1 MSIFSLLPDI
11 LPMILPSAVHVTKAE
26 DLEASRA
33 TSSNSGMVRQGAI
46 VGKSD
51 KMCATVLTAKPRC
64 ASAVHHHGEQDTI
77 IYAASGTGILMT
89 NPDND
94 GELKKHELSPGDFA
108 FVPPWTEHQEVNDT
122 DEDVVWILIRNGPTP
137 LVFYLT
143 DWGGDEAKKSTE
155 EEYSES

>member
-94 GELKKHELSPGDFA
+94 GELKKHELSPGGLRLRPALDGA
-108 FVPPWTEHQEVNDT
+108 PGSQRHGRRRGLDPDPQRPDASGLLSHG
-122 DEDVVWILIRNGPTP
+122 LGR
-137 LVFYLT
+137 
-143 DWGGDEAKKSTE
+143 
-155 EEYSES
+155 

>member
-26 DLEASRA
+26 DLEAQRA
-33 TSSNSGMVRQGAI
+33 TGSNSGMVRQGAI

-51 KMCATVLTAKPRC
+51 KMCATVLTAKARC

-89 NPDND
+89 NPGNE
-94 GELKKHELSPGDFA
+94 GELVKHELSPGDFA

-137 LVFYLT
+137 LVFYLE
-143 DWGGDEAKKSTE
+143 DWGGDEAKKVEDTE
-155 EEYSES
+155 

>member
-26 DLEASRA
+26 DLEAQRA

-51 KMCATVLTAKPRC
+51 KMCAT
-64 ASAVHHHGEQDTI
+64 DTI

-89 NPDND
+89 NPGSE
-94 GELKKHELSPGDFA
+94 GELVKHELSPGDFA
-108 FVPPWTEHQEVNDT
+108 FEINDT
-122 DEDVVWILIRNGPTP
+122 DEDVVWILIRNGPEP
-137 LVFYLT
+137 LVFWLT
-143 DWGGDEAKKSTE
+143 DWGGDEAKKTTE
-155 EEYSES
+155 DTTESHE